1 MVKRAGIVA
10 AGVAVWLAALAPCA
24 GSDPA
29 PASSS
34 GSEPSADQIVQKCVQ
49 ALGGMDRIQ
58 GVRTLRRTGR
68 LVRGGGFELGVEIEN
83 SRPDRVRQEIHRQGM
98 VGIHAWDGKVGWR
111 IQPWQGKKD
120 PEPLSEAEMKGLLED
135 ADFDGP
141 LVNYRAKG
149 NRIEYRGR
157 DEFEGTDVL
166 KLRVTDA
173 HGTVYD
179 YDIDAE
185 YDVPIRLV
193 TKRMIRGAQQEHEAL
208 FGDYKQVA
216 GWYLPYSIESGEKG
230 GPYVEEIYDS
240 IEANVPID
248 PSRYS
253 KPGTMKPAEPRP

>member
-1 MVKRAGIVA
+1 MRTRTWIRSAGA
-10 AGVAVWLAALAPCA
+10 AAVWLMALAPRA
-24 GSDPA
+24 GSDA
-29 PASSS
+29 PPPST
-34 GSEPSADQIVQKCVQ
+34 GTDPSADAIVARCIQ

-68 LVRGGGFELGVEIEN
+68 LVRGGGFELGVETEN
-83 SRPDRVRQEIHRQGM
+83 SRPGMVRQEIHRQGM

-120 PEPLSEAEMKGLLED
+120 PEPLSETEMKGLLED

-149 NRIEYRGR
+149 NRIESLGR

-173 HGTVYD
+173 RGTVYD

-185 YDVPIRLV
+185 SYVPIRLT
-193 TKRMIRGAQQEHEAL
+193 TKRMIRGAQQEYEAL

-230 GPYVEEIYDS
+230 GPYTEEIYDT

-248 PSRYS
+248 PSRFS
-253 KPGTMKPAEPRP
+253 KPGTLSPAEPRP